1 MNITMDQTLIVGAVA
16 SLLLLVF
23 WHNTKGE
30 VQICFSMYGILVILV
45 PLFEV
50 CEQSESEVDGHLPT
64 IQHPP

>member
-1 MNITMDQTLIVGAVA
+1 MNITMDHALIVGAVA
-16 SLLLLVF
+16 LLLLLVF

-30 VQICFSMYGILVILV
+30 VQICFSTDGIVVILV

-50 CEQSESEVDGHLPT
+50 SKHSESEVDGHLPT